1 MSSLDHRGTARR
13 RTLKQQQPQQQQQLS
28 SPPLA
33 FRKAQLPSDL
43 DYFFDPEQSRIPT
56 PASSKYGVRPRSSF
70 SKTRTLKDAFEA
82 TSRATAMDSNEGH
95 SKPISI
101 GGRTP
106 SPRSRRQRDHSLPSP
121 LAEAHSPPPA
131 DLLETYQRINDAD
144 DLADLVSEDDLGGYS
159 RRSSKERRK
168 RESSGSRDRQK
179 TQFENG
185 DNDLTPNF
193 SYLNDIA
200 SDSQRGNLS
209 TYKRDE
215 ERLRQATASQVPI
228 FSRASVGT
236 RADDLQRRE
245 AEPDEEKVFE
255 TDDGPQPALNVPRSW
270 GNKSK
275 NHRQWLSSIARQNG
289 TLSRDKTPRR
299 GDGFE
304 RRTETTIRDASRSRS
319 PRYRLNT
326 KESVPAGDAIPNTP
340 VVVFKGGYTDRPQAM
355 RSDSRDLLRRL
366 ARTESPP
373 QTDTPEPK
381 KLVDQPL
388 PDKTPVVIGA
398 WVDTPVTV
406 RPAQT
411 IDEDFTRELDS
422 PSKPGSEIK
431 RDSTK
436 PPTEKDTESNHKP
449 EHKPDANV
457 EKQPSPE
464 LVKPKLPK
472 SALESVIEDAK
483 SNGNPL
489 QLGDD
494 TINSLQGLMDGSEG
508 KLSRFGDLDD
518 QDIKEDFDA
527 IELED
532 SQMDSEKYLQSVDRL
547 STKIQSI
554 IHSVH
559 DAQAGLDGLA
569 DSIAP
574 SIGIHSSHKDGKS
587 CKACG
592 ISRHNHGGERVYVAI
607 PIPRLWYRTAVSQR
621 LRLTY
626 VGWALIFLGIWYI
639 SECLMCDQF
648 CHPTVAE
655 VCDGYCLQPDAPQ
668 FPLTL
673 PTMLWRWS
681 HLATVLSP
689 VLTVSTAVIRLVAQI
704 LGLWDGYVD
713 DNSPLSETNLSL
725 GEIAIGNRYGISGIS
740 GLWSRS
746 EKDSPVLTSSAA
758 PSISLPTPLQQ
769 VVEGY
774 QIYGRAGE
782 GQGADS
788 IDDDETL

>member
-1 MSSLDHRGTARR
+1 MSSLDHRRD
-13 RTLKQQQPQQQQQLS
+13 LKQQQAQQQLS

-33 FRKAQLPSDL
+33 FRRAQLPSDR
-43 DYFFDPEQSRIPT
+43 DYFFDPDPSRIPS

-70 SKTRTLKDAFEA
+70 SKTRTLKDAFESA
-82 TSRATAMDSNEGH
+82 SRTAAMDNNEGH
-95 SKPISI
+95 SQPISI

-106 SPRSRRQRDHSLPSP
+106 SPNSRRQKDYSLPSP
-121 LAEAHSPPPA
+121 LAEAHSPPPGE
-131 DLLETYQRINDAD
+131 LLETYQRINDAD
-144 DLADLVSEDDLGGYS
+144 DLADLVSEDYLSGYS

-179 TQFENG
+179 NHFENG
-185 DNDLTPNF
+185 DNDLALNY
-193 SYLNDIA
+193 SYLND
-200 SDSQRGNLS
+200 DSQRGNLS

-215 ERLRQATASQVPI
+215 ERLRHATASQVPI

-245 AEPDEEKVFE
+245 VEPDEEKVDE
-255 TDDGPQPALNVPRSW
+255 VDDGPQPALNVPKNW

-275 NHRQWLSSIARQNG
+275 SHRQWLTSMTRQNG
-289 TLSRDKTPRR
+289 GLSRDKTPRR
-299 GDGFE
+299 GDGLE
-304 RRTETTIRDASRSRS
+304 GKTETTLRQASRSRS
-319 PRYRLNT
+319 PRHRPSAN
-326 KESVPAGDAIPNTP
+326 ESLEKVPNGDAIPNTP
-340 VVVFKGGYTDRPQAM
+340 VVVYKGGYKDRPQAL

-373 QTDTPEPK
+373 QADTPEPK
-381 KLVDQPL
+381 KPVDQPL

-406 RPAQT
+406 RPTQT
-411 IDEDFTRELDS
+411 IDEDFTREIDS
-422 PSKPGSEIK
+422 PSKAGSEIK
-431 RDSTK
+431 KRDSTNTT
-436 PPTEKDTESNHKP
+436 TEKDTTSNHKS
-449 EHKPDANV
+449 EQKPDTKI
-457 EKQPSPE
+457 EKEPSPE

-489 QLGDD
+489 HLGDD
-494 TINSLQGLMDGSEG
+494 TINSLQGLMNGDDS

-518 QDIKEDFDA
+518 QDIKEDLAA
-527 IELED
+527 IELEEN
-532 SQMDSEKYLQSVDRL
+532 QLHPEKDLQSVDRL

-554 IHSVH
+554 IHSIH
-559 DAQAGLDGLA
+559 DARTGLDGLA
-569 DSIAP
+569 NTIAP
-574 SIGIHSSHKDGKS
+574 EIGSHSSHKDGKP

-592 ISRHNHGGERVYVAI
+592 TARHSHGGEQVYVAI

-668 FPLTL
+668 FPFTI
-673 PTMLWRWS
+673 PTMVWRWS
-681 HLATVLSP
+681 HLTTILSP
-689 VLTVSTAVIRLVAQI
+689 ILAVLTAFIRLVAQI

-713 DNSPLSETNLSL
+713 DNNPLSESGSSL
-725 GEIAIGNRYGISGIS
+725 GDITIGGSYGMNRLSGI
-740 GLWSRS
+740 WSRS
-746 EKDSPVLTSSAA
+746 EKSSAPVLSSSSSTS
-758 PSISLPTPLQQ
+758 SISLPTPLQQ
-769 VVEGY
+769 VAEGY
-774 QIYGRAGE
+774 RIYGHGSE
-782 GQGADS
+782 GQSVDS
-788 IDDDETL
+788 MDDDETL